1 MTGRQTA
8 ATRRDGSFDAMD
20 MAARGL
26 EVAGTVH
33 AADLPRVADQWVDG
47 PGEGAATVAWRITG
61 AADALGRAA
70 LAVTLDGAV
79 MLECQRCLRPFS
91 WKVAQQTVLLL
102 ARDAREM
109 ASLDEQ
115 DEHEVIVADGP
126 LEPRVLVED
135 ELLLTLPFAP
145 LCGRG
150 DCITAALNGDRRSG
164 SPSAEDSSPFSALA
178 ALKTRPARKPKA

>member
-26 EVAGTVH
+26 ELAGAVR
-33 AADLPRVADQWVDG
+33 AADLPRVADQLVGG
-47 PGEGAATVAWRITG
+47 PGEDAATVGWRIAG
-61 AADALGRAA
+61 VADALGRAA
-70 LAVTLDGAV
+70 LEVTLDGAV
-79 MLECQRCLRPFS
+79 TLECQRCLRPFS

-102 ARDAREM
+102 ARDEREM

-115 DEHEVIVADGP
+115 DEHEVVVADVP

-145 LCGRG
+145 HCGRG
-150 DCITAALNGDRRSG
+150 DCVTAEMKGDRRTG
-164 SPSAEDSSPFSALA
+164 SHSAEDSSPFSALA
-178 ALKTRPARKPKA
+178 ALKTRPGRKPKA